1 MTGEGSSG
9 VKTSLDLGEN
19 ERWYL
24 VQTLSKGEFR
34 AQFHLHAQG
43 FRTYLPQ
50 YLKTTRHARQ
60 VHTGR
65 SPLFPRY
72 LFVVLDL
79 ARDRWLSIQ
88 GTFGVSS
95 LIMVNDRPTPVPV
108 GAVESLIERADEAH
122 LMRLDDGL
130 RPGQQVRILSGS
142 FAEMVGTLVRLDD
155 NERVRVLLKMM
166 GSQVPVSIDRSRLS
180 RSS

>member
-1 MTGEGSSG
+1 MTGAVFPT
-9 VKTSLDLGEN
+9 VKTSLELGEN

-43 FRTYLPQ
+43 FRTYLALYQ
-50 YLKTTRHARQ
+50 KTTRHARQ
-60 VHTGR
+60 VRTVR
-65 SPLFPRY
+65 APLFPRY

-95 LIMVNDRPTPVPV
+95 LIRCDDRPAPVPV
-108 GAVESLIERADEAH
+108 GAVESLIERADEAN
-122 LMRLDDGL
+122 LTQLDDGL
-130 RPGQQVRILSGS
+130 RLGQQVRILSGS
-142 FAEMVGTLVRLDD
+142 FADSVGTLVRLDD

-166 GSQVPVSIDRSRLS
+166 GSEVPVSIDRARLS